1 MKLLTIFLILITN
14 FCISQTSLD
23 SLCLDKINN
32 YRKSNSK
39 SVFTWNN
46 IAYNA
51 ANHHSHYLKDST
63 DVLTHHESVLINP
76 KDRLVFFGGKYS
88 YVAENVL
95 VVSLNFSESD
105 KLSEIQEKISS
116 EVLDTWVNSPSH
128 NKILLSQTQLAG
140 VSSAIQKQGC
150 GIEGFTN
157 YTIWSTLVVYNP

>member
-32 YRKSNSK
+32 YRSSNSK
-39 SVFTWNN
+39 SLFTWNN
-46 IAYNA
+46 IAYKA
-51 ANHHSHYLKDST
+51 ANHHSNYLKDST

-76 KDRLVFFGGKYS
+76 KDRLAFYSGKYS
-88 YVAENVL
+88 YIAENVL

-105 KLSEIQEKISS
+105 KLTEIQEKISS

>member
-32 YRKSNSK
+32 YRSSNSK
-39 SVFTWNN
+39 SLFTWNN
-46 IAYNA
+46 IAYKA
-51 ANHHSHYLKDST
+51 ANHHSNYLKDST

-76 KDRLVFFGGKYS
+76 KDRLAFYGGKYS
-88 YVAENVL
+88 YIAENVL

-140 VSSAIQKQGC
+140 ISTVIQKQGC

-157 YTIWSTLVVYNP
+157 YTVWATLVVYNP